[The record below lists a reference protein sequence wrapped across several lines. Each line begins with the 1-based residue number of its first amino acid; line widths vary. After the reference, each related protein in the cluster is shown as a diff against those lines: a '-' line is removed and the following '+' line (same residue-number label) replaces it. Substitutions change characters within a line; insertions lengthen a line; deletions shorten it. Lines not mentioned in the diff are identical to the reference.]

1 MRPVRTATRTLALVG
16 VLVLAPVVSAF
27 AQPSAPALTAEQQRE
42 FLAKARITGARPI
55 GKGVTGSLRL
65 TLTDGTLTHDAG
77 FQSIEMRA
85 TSEDIRQGRKRA
97 GEVNFADSYMYNI
110 AAYEIARLLGLD
122 HMMPATIERRY
133 RGQAGSLTWWVDD
146 VLMDE
151 AQREASN
158 AQPTNAL
165 SFVHERQNMW
175 VFAELV
181 RDVDRNKGNVIYT
194 KDWRVIMLDF
204 TRAFRLQPELRDPSF
219 LQQCERKLY
228 ERLQT
233 LTLDEVRAAVKNYL
247 TGPELKAVL
256 ARRQLIVDHY
266 AQLIKQ
272 KGEQAVLY

>member
-1 MRPVRTATRTLALVG
+1 VRTATRTVALVG
-16 VLVLAPVVSAF
+16 VFVLAPVAAAF
-27 AQPSAPALTAEQQRE
+27 AQSSAPALTAEQQRE
-42 FLAKARITGARPI
+42 FLSTARITGSRPI

-77 FQSIEMRA
+77 FQTIEMRA
-85 TSEDIRQGRKRA
+85 SAEDIRQGRKRA
-97 GEVNFADSYMYNI
+97 GEVHFADSYMYNL
-110 AAYEIARLLGLD
+110 AAYEIARLLNLD
-122 HMMPATIERRY
+122 HMMPATVERRY
-133 RGQAGSLTWWVDD
+133 RGQVGSLTWWVDN

-151 AQREASN
+151 AQRESSN
-158 AQPTNAL
+158 AQPTNAMG
-165 SFVHERQNMW
+165 FVQERQNMF

-181 RDVDRNKGNVIYT
+181 RDVDRNKGNVLYT

-204 TRAFRLQPELRDPSF
+204 TRAFRIQPELRDPSL
-219 LQQCERKLY
+219 LQRCDRKLY

-233 LTLDEVRAAVKNYL
+233 LTPAEIRAAVKNYL

-272 KGEQAVLY
+272 KGETAVLY

>member
-1 MRPVRTATRTLALVG
+1 VRTATRTVALVG
-16 VLVLAPVVSAF
+16 VFVLAPVAAAF
-27 AQPSAPALTAEQQRE
+27 AQSSAPALTAEQQRE
-42 FLAKARITGARPI
+42 FLSTARITGSRPI

-77 FQSIEMRA
+77 FQTIEMRA
-85 TSEDIRQGRKRA
+85 SAEDIRQGRKRA
-97 GEVNFADSYMYNI
+97 GEVHFADSYMYNL
-110 AAYEIARLLGLD
+110 AAYEMARLLNLD
-122 HMMPATIERRY
+122 HMMPATVERRY
-133 RGQAGSLTWWVDD
+133 RGQVGSLTWWVDN

-151 AQREASN
+151 AQRETSN
-158 AQPTNAL
+158 AQPTNAMG
-165 SFVHERQNMW
+165 FVQERQTMF

-181 RDVDRNKGNVIYT
+181 RDVDRNKGNVLYT

-204 TRAFRLQPELRDPSF
+204 TRAFRIQPELRDPSF
-219 LQQCERKLY
+219 LRRCDRKLY

-233 LTLDEVRAAVKNYL
+233 LTPAEIRAAVKNYL

-272 KGEQAVLY
+272 KGETAVLY